1 MCFLSFQS
9 EWAPGMVGLMYHVY
23 VFICCVCVC
32 VVCVCVLPNDE
43 KKANR
48 NSHMHWS
55 SLVTVSGCVP
65 MTGDYIPLRAYLK
78 SAYSIIVLC
87 QCVSRRTNF
96 AQSPSLIGTFNQRCS
111 TLN

>member
-1 MCFLSFQS
+1 MMCTCF
-9 EWAPGMVGLMYHVY
+9 

-32 VVCVCVLPNDE
+32 VCVWCVLPNDE

-78 SAYSIIVLC
+78 SAYAYTHSLF
-87 QCVSRRTNF
+87 CVSV
-96 AQSPSLIGTFNQRCS
+96 SLEGLIL
-111 TLN
+111 LNRHR